1 MFGWVVFKSGLYL
14 CRWSG
19 KLAMKMLYVLIRKKK
34 NAEDLVGMML
44 GHFSTTVR
52 DQL

>member
-19 KLAMKMLYVLIRKKK
+19 KLAVKMLLVLIRKK
-34 NAEDLVGMML
+34 NAEDSIAMMP